1 MHSLSY
7 SNEFQLSSVA
17 FFGRT
22 FDEYVRFFGLDACAL
37 PGLRVLD
44 VAAGPSSFTFEAHRR
59 GIRAAAV
66 DPLYGYSPQSLDAFV
81 RVDYER
87 VMAEVRLR
95 ESLLRYRYFPSIE
108 AAEASRRAAAA
119 RFLSDYEDGFVQDRY
134 IGGSLPRLRFA
145 DRSFDLVLCA
155 HLLFT
160 YARHFDYD
168 WHLEACLEL
177 LRVSAAEVRIHPVCG
192 PDGLPYGGMSRLRR
206 DLESSGA
213 DFRLIDVDYEF
224 FAGTGSTLVLTRGR

>member
-1 MHSLSY
+1 MHSLSH
-7 SNEFQLSSVA
+7 STEFQLNSVA

-22 FDEYVRFFGLDACAL
+22 FDEYVRFFDLDAGAL
-37 PGLRVLD
+37 PGLRILD
-44 VAAGPSSFTFEAHRR
+44 VAAGPSSFTAEAHRR

-108 AAEASRRAAAA
+108 AAEASRRTAAA

-134 IGGSLPRLRFA
+134 IGGSLPRLRFK
-145 DRSFDLVLCA
+145 DGSFDLVLCA

-168 WHLEACLEL
+168 WHLAACLEL
-177 LRVSAAEVRIHPVCG
+177 LRVSAAEVRLHPICG
-192 PDGLPYGGMSRLRR
+192 PDGRVFGEMDRLRR
-206 DLESSGA
+206 DLEARGA
-213 DFRLIDVDYEF
+213 GFRIIDVDFEF
-224 FAGTGSTLVLTRGR
+224 FAGTSSTLILTRGA

>member
-1 MHSLSY
+1 
-7 SNEFQLSSVA
+7 
-17 FFGRT
+17 
-22 FDEYVRFFGLDACAL
+22 
-37 PGLRVLD
+37 
-44 VAAGPSSFTFEAHRR
+44 
-59 GIRAAAV
+59 V

-108 AAEASRRAAAA
+108 AAEARRRAAAA
-119 RFLSDYEDGFVQDRY
+119 RC
-134 IGGSLPRLRFA
+134 LRFA